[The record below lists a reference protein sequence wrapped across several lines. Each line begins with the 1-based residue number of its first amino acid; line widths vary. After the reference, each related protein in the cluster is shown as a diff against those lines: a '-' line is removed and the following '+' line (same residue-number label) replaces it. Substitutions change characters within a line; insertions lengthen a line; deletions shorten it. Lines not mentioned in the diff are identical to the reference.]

1 MSSSS
6 DVTVLVGKKPAM
18 SYVLACLIALQQG
31 QSITLKARGRAISR
45 AVDVVQILRNR
56 FLRDLKVHQINL
68 GTETLRGQ
76 DGRDVNVSTIEIKI
90 SH

>member
-1 MSSSS
+1 MSTS

-31 QSITLKARGRAISR
+31 QNITLKARGKAISR

-56 FLRDLKVHQINL
+56 FLRDLRVQQINL
-68 GTETLRGQ
+68 GTETLKGQ

-90 SH
+90 AH